1 MSIMEPDRWLGI
13 ELRHLTALE
22 AVSREGS
29 FGRAAKTLGYTQSA
43 VSQQI
48 AALERIVGARL
59 VDRPGGPRPVSLTEA
74 GELLLRHAEAIVA
87 RLAAA
92 QADLGALAEGEG
104 GVLRV
109 GIYQS
114 VGQRILPELMRRYAA
129 AWPRVEI
136 ALTES
141 ASDAEL
147 LTLVERGELDLSFAD
162 LPLTEGP
169 FEAVELLRDPYVLIV
184 PAGSPL
190 ADRDAPPTRRDIAAL
205 DLIGYRSCR
214 STARIENV
222 LRERLNFVFRS
233 DHNGTVQGLVGAGVG
248 AALVPRLTLEPHDET
263 IVEIDLGP
271 KVPPRLI
278 ALAWHSDRFRTPAAQ
293 AFVDTALDVCAE
305 LGAEAEL
312 VAA

>member
-1 MSIMEPDRWLGI
+1 MEPDRWLGI

-22 AVSREGS
+22 AVAREGS

-147 LTLVERGELDLSFAD
+147 LTLVERGELDLTFAD
-162 LPLTEGP
+162 LPLPEGP
-169 FEAVELLRDPYVLIV
+169 FEAVEVVRDRYVLV
-184 PAGSPL
+184 VAADSELARRGRPPTPREL
-190 ADRDAPPTRRDIAAL
+190 ADL
-205 DLIGYRSCR
+205 DLVGFRSCR
-214 STARIENV
+214 S
-222 LRERLNFVFRS
+222 LRALADALPHPPRFVFRS
-233 DHNGTVQGLVGAGVG
+233 DDNGTVQGLVGAGVG

>member
-1 MSIMEPDRWLGI
+1 MEPDRWLGI

-22 AVSREGS
+22 AVAREGS
-29 FGRAAKTLGYTQSA
+29 FGRAAKSLGYTHSA

-59 VDRPGGPRPVSLTEA
+59 VERPGGPRPVSLTDA

-92 QADLGALAEGEG
+92 QADLAALADGEG

-147 LTLVERGELDLSFAD
+147 LASVERGELDMTFAD

-169 FEAVELLRDPYVLIV
+169 FDSVELLRDPYVLV
-184 PAGSPL
+184 S
-190 ADRDAPPTRRDIAAL
+190 PTRSAVGADGKTPR
-205 DLIGYRSCR
+205 
-214 STARIENV
+214 
-222 LRERLNFVFRS
+222 LRE
-233 DHNGTVQGLVGAGVG
+233 
-248 AALVPRLTLEPHDET
+248 
-263 IVEIDLGP
+263 
-271 KVPPRLI
+271 I
-278 ALAWHSDRFRTPAAQ
+278 A
-293 AFVDTALDVCAE
+293 
-305 LGAEAEL
+305 
-312 VAA
+312 